1 MVVIGGGTGLGT
13 LLRGLKRYLEPV
25 RPAARTGGEPLEPL
39 DPFSG
44 HTRPPR
50 PSAGPRLG
58 SLTAVVTV
66 SDDGGSSG
74 RLRRELGVLPPGD
87 IRNCL
92 VALSEEEDLLS
103 SLFQYRF
110 PDGEGLTGHS
120 FGNLFLTALTGI
132 TGDFYQA
139 VLTAE
144 KVLSVRGH
152 ILPASLTDIR
162 LRGIGRS
169 GTAYEGESA
178 IGTSGE
184 RLDKLTIEPAQPPA
198 FPPAVTAIRRAD
210 LVLLGPGS
218 LYTSVLANLLI
229 PGILRAVAET
239 RGRVILPLNLMT
251 QPGETD
257 SMGAMDHYSVF
268 REHLGYDL
276 VDLVL
281 ANSTPVPDHLL
292 EYYSDSGSEPV
303 RVDPRDF
310 AVADVELVEADL
322 LADGN
327 LIRHDPDKLA
337 REVVS
342 LLPEGAGA
350 PDAAAEPAD
359 RTQDR
364 PEDDPRG
371 EPS

>member
-1 MVVIGGGTGLGT
+1 VVVIGGGTGLAT
-13 LLRGLKRYLEPV
+13 LLRGLKRYLEP
-25 RPAARTGGEPLEPL
+25 
-39 DPFSG
+39 
-44 HTRPPR
+44 TRPGGKSTPGR
-50 PSAGPRLG
+50 SRGDTGPGPADGERRLG

-110 PDGEGLTGHS
+110 PDGGGLTGHS

-152 ILPASLTDIR
+152 ILPASLTDLR
-162 LRGIGRS
+162 LRGLGRS
-169 GTAYEGESA
+169 GATYEGESA

-184 RLDKLTIEPAQPPA
+184 RLETLTIEPAQPPA
-198 FPPAVTAIRRAD
+198 FPPAVTAIRHAD

-239 RGRVILPLNLMT
+239 RAKVILPLNLMT

-257 SMGAMDHYSVF
+257 SMDASDHYTVF

-276 VDLVL
+276 VDVVL
-281 ANSTPVPDHLL
+281 ANSTPLPDYLL

-303 RVDPRDF
+303 RVDPGDF
-310 AVADVELVEADL
+310 ADADVELVEEDL
-322 LADGN
+322 LAEGE
-327 LIRHDPDKLA
+327 LIRHDPGKLA
-337 REVVS
+337 RAVVS
-342 LLPEGAGA
+342 LLPEPGSGT
-350 PDAAAEPAD
+350 DH
-359 RTQDR
+359 
-364 PEDDPRG
+364 RG